1 MTSVLPDVEAG
12 RRTAFSVGNVENDMV
27 LARGTVWSCL
37 PSFRGLC
44 MNYARQIALQTRSE
58 LMRSAGENWTDSQ
71 PSLTWTFWPV
81 RKGVSISSDNA
92 PRDGSPD
99 KILTTSL
106 GCHEA
111 RLIGQDPELRPLR
124 PRLTTHLSRPIFPI
138 PPDCQVILFLLH
150 LLTQTDPSFG
160 RTRF

>member
-44 MNYARQIALQTRSE
+44 MNYARQIAFQTRSE

-81 RKGVSISSDNA
+81 RKGVSISSDNT

-106 GCHEA
+106 GFHGV
-111 RLIGQDPELRPLR
+111 RFIDQNFELRPLR
-124 PRLTTHLSRPIFPI
+124 LRLTTHLSRPILPI

>member
-27 LARGTVWSCL
+27 LARGTVQSCL

-44 MNYARQIALQTRSE
+44 MNYARQIAFQTRSE
-58 LMRSAGENWTDSQ
+58 QMRLTGENGTDSK

-81 RKGVSISSDNA
+81 RRGVSISSDNA

-106 GCHEA
+106 GFHEV
-111 RLIGQDPELRPLR
+111 RFIDQNFELRPLR
-124 PRLTTHLSRPIFPI
+124 LRLTTHLYRPILPI
-138 PPDCQVILFLLH
+138 SPDCQVILFLLH
-150 LLTQTDPSFG
+150 LLAQADSSFG
-160 RTRF
+160 STRF

>member
-44 MNYARQIALQTRSE
+44 MNYARQIAFQTRSE

-81 RKGVSISSDNA
+81 RKGVSISSDNT

-106 GCHEA
+106 GFHGVRFIDQNFE
-111 RLIGQDPELRPLR
+111 RRPLR
-124 PRLTTHLSRPIFPI
+124 LRLTTHLYRPILPI
-138 PPDCQVILFLLH
+138 SPDCQVILFLLH